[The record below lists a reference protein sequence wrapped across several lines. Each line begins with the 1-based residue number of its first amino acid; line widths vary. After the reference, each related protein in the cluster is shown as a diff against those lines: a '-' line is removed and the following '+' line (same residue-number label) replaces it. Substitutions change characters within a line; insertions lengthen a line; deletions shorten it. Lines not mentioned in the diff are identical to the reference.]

1 MQVKFSA
8 EDKPRKG
15 KAGVFISKKDA
26 SMKKEDRKQKKFVF
40 HTVIQLFL

>member
-8 EDKPRKG
+8 EDKLWKG

-26 SMKKEDRKQKKFVF
+26 SMKKEDRKQKNSFS
-40 HTVIQLFL
+40 IQ